1 MIDISLEG
9 SESWPETMAMIAAM
23 ERQGVETVWL
33 ASHLFQR
40 EPIARAAAILSA
52 SRSLSVALMA
62 MSPYTVHPVYAAM
75 AAATLDE
82 MFPGRVTLCL
92 GVGAPRD
99 LQAAGVEAPKPLST
113 LREAIAVTRAL
124 FAGETVAHDGAIFS
138 VNGRRLA
145 SGSCQAPIALA
156 ASGPKMLELA
166 GEVADGVL
174 ISAAASVPFIRECL
188 ERVAAGEAKS
198 GRTVRKTGLLYAA
211 VADEEAAAHAR
222 LKRTLGFILRGPH
235 HARNIELGGS
245 SLDQDALARS
255 FADEDWQAVEALLT
269 DEIVARHAASGRP
282 DQVRARMGAYRSAGL
297 DQLVLSGVSSADDA
311 ACLIDALRQED
322 GAD

>member
-9 SESWPETMAMIAAM
+9 NETWPETMAMLDVM
-23 ERQGVETVWL
+23 ERQGVGTVWL

-40 EPIARAAAILSA
+40 EPIARAAAILS
-52 SRSLSVALMA
+52 SRPSLSVALMA

-124 FAGETVAHDGAIFS
+124 FGGETVDHDGATFS
-138 VNGRRLA
+138 VHGRRLS
-145 SGSCQAPIALA
+145 SGPCSVPIALA

-166 GEVADGVL
+166 GEAADAVL

-188 ERVAAGEAKS
+188 ALVAAGEAKS
-198 GRTVRKTGLLYAA
+198 GRSVRKIGLLYSA
-211 VADEEAAAHAR
+211 VADDEAEAHAR
-222 LKRTLGFILRGPH
+222 LKRTLAFILRGPH
-235 HARNIELGGS
+235 HARNIALGGS
-245 SLDQDALARS
+245 TLDQEALAGA
-255 FADEDWQAVEALLT
+255 FAQEDWATVERILS
-269 DEIVARHAASGRP
+269 DETVARHAASGRP
-282 DQVRARMGAYRSAGL
+282 EQVRQRMQEYLSAGL
-297 DQLVLSGVSSADDA
+297 DRLVLSGLPDPGVAERLIA
-311 ACLIDALRQED
+311 ALMKQ
-322 GAD
+322 GAG